1 MVWKKDYKSRIIQY
15 HSLCSAIQIVNYQL
29 SIAHCPLSIINLQL
43 SVANYQLSI
52 INCIKYCISACRK
65 ILKKNGRFSC
75 QFKYVLLPLLAKIL
89 SVTQWNN

>member
-15 HSLCSAIQIVNYQL
+15 HSLYSAIQIVNYQL
-29 SIAHCPLSIINLQL
+29 P
-43 SVANYQLSI
+43 I